1 MIPFSLRQLM
11 CILAAFGFVIVL
23 LTIIA
28 YSIISLAIA
37 NFEFSR
43 VLIPALGSIAG
54 GIIGGIVAVIIA
66 AYNVKRNSENER
78 KKQLRNTLSVLIL
91 LREEIRD
98 NMCTLDTVIA
108 DLDKFTDLQKHLFD
122 DVWKSS
128 LMHLVVSESLVIR
141 FNVFYRKI
149 ALLKTEVDVD
159 HDSIESVKVTAAKVL
174 EDVRNEYEKI
184 RLEINDENIMK
195 W

>member
-11 CILAAFGFVIVL
+11 CLLVAFGFVIAL
-23 LTIIA
+23 LTIMT
-28 YSIISLAIA
+28 YSIINLAIA
-37 NFEFSR
+37 NFEVAR
-43 VLIPALGSIAG
+43 VLIPALGSVAG
-54 GIIGGIVAVIIA
+54 GIIGGIVAIIIA

-98 NMCTLDTVIA
+98 NMCVLDTIIA
-108 DLDKFTDLQKHLFD
+108 DLDKFNDLSKHLFD

-128 LMHLVVSESLVIR
+128 LMHLVVSESLVVR

-149 ALLKTEVDVD
+149 ALLKSENDID
-159 HDSIESVKVTAAKVL
+159 HDSLEGVKVTASKVID
-174 EDVRNEYEKI
+174 DVRNEYEKI
-184 RLEINDENIMK
+184 RLEINDDNIMK